1 MQLPYAI
8 KNRLPTI
15 TRVMRIN
22 KKMENEKECFIRI
35 IYLSSLCKNWRS
47 ISLLSLETSE
57 IKADNSSWLSSMD
70 TVFPLNKPLN
80 SNASHNEVK
89 PTCYHQDEH

>member
-22 KKMENEKECFIRI
+22 KKMENKKVCFIRI
-35 IYLSSLCKNWRS
+35 ICLHFVRIGVPSRSLVLK
-47 ISLLSLETSE
+47 LLKL
-57 IKADNSSWLSSMD
+57 K
-70 TVFPLNKPLN
+70 
-80 SNASHNEVK
+80 
-89 PTCYHQDEH
+89 